1 MTQAQLDQEVASVT
15 GESLKTIRTR
25 GFGLVSENPDDLEPE
40 DLQLQLT
47 CPFCGERVPYPGSS
61 YNGSAP
67 LAECDHC
74 DLEFPF
80 EPNEVYAAST
90 TLAPAVA
97 GDRF

>member
-1 MTQAQLDQEVASVT
+1 LTQAQLDQEVASVT

-25 GFGLVSENPDDLEPE
+25 GFGLVSENSKDLEPE

-47 CPFCGERVPYPGSS
+47 CPFCGEHVPYRGSS
-61 YNGSAP
+61 SDGSAP
-67 LAECDHC
+67 LAECEGC

-80 EPNEVYAAST
+80 EPDEVYAAST
-90 TLAPAVA
+90 ALAPAIA

>member
-1 MTQAQLDQEVASVT
+1 MTQAQLDHEVASVT

-40 DLQLQLT
+40 DLQLRLT
-47 CPFCGERVPYPGSS
+47 CPFCGAHVPYPGSPGG
-61 YNGSAP
+61 GSAP
-67 LAECDHC
+67 LAECNRC

-80 EPNEVYAAST
+80 EPDEVYAACIA
-90 TLAPAVA
+90 LAPAIA